1 MGDRPDVRAVSTA
14 ALADHP
20 DEGSSPPTMIVFIY
34 GTTAEAIKLA
44 PVIRRLRERG
54 VSTQQWV
61 TMQHTEA
68 LTTAMEQLGLGAPD
82 QVIAH
87 GAGGKPLRGSADVV
101 RWGTSVMSWLRKNR
115 KRIASTLPANT
126 VIVVHGDT
134 MTSVVGAWIA
144 KRMGFDCAHIEA
156 GLRSGNWRH
165 PFPEELDRRI
175 VGTMATV
182 HYTPSMEATHN
193 LRKRSNV
200 VYTHGNTALD
210 AVLDHGTRD
219 TADDE
224 LYGLV
229 LLHRFEFISNSQL
242 VDDTLGVL
250 GSSTVP
256 LRLIVDAY
264 NRETLERLVAGR
276 GDRIQIIP
284 KLRHDEFVAA
294 LENAAFVVTDSGGIQ
309 AETALLGVPTL
320 IHRKTTEQGEGIGR
334 NIVLSEWDLDR
345 LRSFLTDY
353 DSLRHEPNRPEHSPS
368 DVIVADLLS
377 RGYGD

>member
-1 MGDRPDVRAVSTA
+1 
-14 ALADHP
+14 
-20 DEGSSPPTMIVFIY
+20 MIVFIY
-34 GTTAEAIKLA
+34 GTTAEAIKVA

-54 VSTQQWV
+54 VATQQWV

-68 LTTAMEQLGLGAPD
+68 LMTAMEQLGLGSPD

-87 GAGGKPLRGSADVV
+87 GAAGKPLRGMRDVV
-101 RWGTSVMSWLRKNR
+101 RWGMTVLNWLRKNR
-115 KRIASTLPANT
+115 KSLAATLPENT
-126 VIVVHGDT
+126 IIVVHGDT

-144 KRMGFDCAHIEA
+144 KRMGFASGHIEA

-182 HYTPSMEATHN
+182 HYTPSLEATRN
-193 LRKRSNV
+193 LQKRSNV

-210 AVLDHGTRD
+210 AVLDHGTRVGHG
-219 TADDE
+219 DDP
-224 LYGLV
+224 YGLV
-229 LLHRFEFISNSQL
+229 LLHRFEFISNNQL
-242 VDDTLGVL
+242 VDDTLAVL
-250 GSSTVP
+250 GSSDVP

-264 NRETLERLVAGR
+264 NRETLERVLASHGTQ
-276 GDRIQIIP
+276 RIQIIP
-284 KLRHDEFVAA
+284 KLRHDEFVAQ

-345 LRSFLTDY
+345 LRAFLSDY
-353 DSLRHEPNRPEHSPS
+353 SSLRHEPDRPERSPS
-368 DVIVADLLS
+368 DIIVADLIS
-377 RGYGD
+377 RGYAD